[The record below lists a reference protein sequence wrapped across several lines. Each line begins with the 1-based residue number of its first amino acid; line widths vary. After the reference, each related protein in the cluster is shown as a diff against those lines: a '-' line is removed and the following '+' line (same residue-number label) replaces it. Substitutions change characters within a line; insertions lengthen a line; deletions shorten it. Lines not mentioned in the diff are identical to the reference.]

1 MRGSLRVGPRRRTR
15 GRSVR
20 GVTEVPSTERL
31 SPEPS
36 SRCAFC
42 AIVRGDAA
50 AHEVARIG
58 GCTAFLDRRPLFHG
72 HTLVAPD
79 AHHETLVDLPVACL
93 EPLFS
98 LARAVAAVMP
108 AALGAAGTFVA
119 MNNIVSQSVPH
130 LHVHVV
136 PRRPKD
142 GLRGFFWPRTS
153 YADDAQA
160 ASVAVVLAD
169 ALGNAQQ
176 ASSAAG

>member
-1 MRGSLRVGPRRRTR
+1 MV
-15 GRSVR
+15 
-20 GVTEVPSTERL
+20 
-31 SPEPS
+31 
-36 SRCAFC
+36 
-42 AIVRGDAA
+42 
-50 AHEVARIG
+50 
-58 GCTAFLDRRPLFHG
+58 
-72 HTLVAPD
+72 PD